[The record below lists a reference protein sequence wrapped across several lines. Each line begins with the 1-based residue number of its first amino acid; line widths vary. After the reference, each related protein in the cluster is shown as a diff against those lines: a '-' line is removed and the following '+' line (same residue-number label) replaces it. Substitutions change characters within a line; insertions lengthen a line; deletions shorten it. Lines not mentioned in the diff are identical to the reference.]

1 MAVVTA
7 REALRY
13 AISREMALL
22 YAVVIVGALLIGLG
36 VGTLPRP
43 RRGGNLFLLFDIL
56 EVLLVVG
63 GTVLVY
69 GGFVAIAY
77 KLVADA
83 HARGTA

>member
-13 AISREMALL
+13 VVSREMALL
-22 YAVVIVGALLIGLG
+22 YAVVIVGTLCLGLG
-36 VGTLPRP
+36 VEAFRLG
-43 RRGGNLFLLFDIL
+43 RGSNLFLLAD
-56 EVLLVVG
+56 VLRTLFLVV

-69 GGFVAIAY
+69 GGTIGLLY

>member
-13 AISREMALL
+13 AVSREMALL
-22 YAVVIVGALLIGLG
+22 YAVVILG
-36 VGTLPRP
+36 VLLFALGAESLRFG
-43 RRGGNLFLLFDIL
+43 RGSNLFLLADAL
-56 EVLLVVG
+56 RVVFVVA

-83 HARGTA
+83 HARGTD